1 MIAKEKTRTVQ
12 SEGIQNSVSF
22 GIKQSGVAHIFNVLR
37 NQLYTDKET
46 AFIREYATNA
56 ADAHV
61 EAGCPERPIE
71 ITLPSKFN
79 LEFKCRDF
87 GPALSHE
94 DVQNIFAFYGESTKR
109 NTNEQTGMLG
119 IGSKSAFAYGDNYVI
134 NSYIDGTKHT
144 YNAFID
150 DTQVG
155 QISLLCSVET
165 DEENGL
171 EIVIPVRAEDVD
183 SIKSKAT
190 SVFTYFK
197 TKPIVN
203 GEQLADENS
212 DVLYSGDGWKYVNNN
227 LDSYHRSGNA
237 VVVMGNIGYPIDT
250 DQLKL
255 KDEDSELANL
265 ACANLLLEMPLGEVE
280 ISASREGL
288 QYTDFTIQNITNELK
303 RTAKEI
309 AKEVEKSF
317 TNCETLWQAK
327 MLGHEL
333 FSYHGKLYPVNHF
346 VKKNLT
352 YKGQKIDSFDKA
364 RVLPSDGK
372 YDDLVELHEYD
383 KGYRVNSKVQANAR
397 PHICAQENTKII
409 LNDNCHRRGVVSKM
423 VYQVETEGARPYL
436 ITFRKQ
442 TTENQKKQILKDAG
456 LTDKDMV
463 VLSTLQDAV
472 LDGRYG
478 ASSGGSNYNP
488 KSRAKVFVPNNHS
501 TGRWNSDP
509 QSSYWDTASVDLANE
524 KVVYVLLDRFQYIDK
539 DGCARSSCR
548 FNHLVEKIEKANLL
562 DGVKLIGVKISE
574 QSKYQTN
581 ANATGLWGHIKAQ
594 LAKAIEEADIST
606 EVATIKEYEEAD
618 NVWKKMAEARAL
630 FKGDTLLTKYLESLD
645 EAKKLQEMMGGDTVL
660 KGYKPAQNYKVLRD
674 LANELGVELPKG
686 TPKFANTVA
695 EAIKPQYPM
704 FSLAEEKLRGN
715 YWGED
720 ENMLDKQKI
729 FADYVNHIESS
740 PCDE

>member
-171 EIVIPVRAEDVD
+171 EIVIPVKSEDVD

-227 LDSYHRSGNA
+227 FDSYHRSGNA

-333 FSYHGKLYPVNHF
+333 FSYQGKLYPVNHF

-352 YKGQKIDSFDKA
+352 YKGTKIDSFDSA
-364 RVLPSDGK
+364 RVLPADGK

-383 KGYRVNSKVQANAR
+383 KGYRANSKVQASAR
-397 PHICAQENTKII
+397 PTVRAQENTKII

-423 VYQVETEGARPYL
+423 VYQVETEGTRPYL

-463 VLSTLQDAV
+463 LLSTLPDAV

-478 ASSGGSNYNP
+478 ASSGGSSYNP
-488 KSRAKVFVPNNHS
+488 KSSAKVFVPNDHVS
-501 TGRWNSDP
+501 GRWSGDP

-539 DGCARSSCR
+539 DGVARSSCR
-548 FNHLVEKIEKANLL
+548 FNSLVEKIEKANLL
-562 DGVKLIGVKISE
+562 DGVKVIGVKISE
-574 QSKYQTN
+574 QSKYQRN
-581 ANATGLWGHIKAQ
+581 ANATGLWGHIKTQ

-618 NVWKKMAEARAL
+618 NIWKKMAEARAL

-645 EAKKLQEMMGGDTVL
+645 EAKKLQEIMGGDTAA

-686 TPKFANTVA
+686 TPKFTNTVA
-695 EAIKPQYPM
+695 DAIKKQYPM
-704 FSLAEEKLRGN
+704 FSLAEDSLRGN
-715 YWGED
+715 YWRDD
-720 ENMLDKQKI
+720 ENMLDKHKI

>member
-1 MIAKEKTRTVQ
+1 
-12 SEGIQNSVSF
+12 
-22 GIKQSGVAHIFNVLR
+22 
-37 NQLYTDKET
+37 
-46 AFIREYATNA
+46 
-56 ADAHV
+56 
-61 EAGCPERPIE
+61 
-71 ITLPSKFN
+71 
-79 LEFKCRDF
+79 
-87 GPALSHE
+87 
-94 DVQNIFAFYGESTKR
+94 
-109 NTNEQTGMLG
+109 
-119 IGSKSAFAYGDNYVI
+119 
-134 NSYIDGTKHT
+134 
-144 YNAFID
+144 
-150 DTQVG
+150 
-155 QISLLCSVET
+155 
-165 DEENGL
+165 
-171 EIVIPVRAEDVD
+171 
-183 SIKSKAT
+183 
-190 SVFTYFK
+190 
-197 TKPIVN
+197 VN

-327 MLGHEL
+327 MLGHAL

-364 RVLPSDGK
+364 QVLPSDGK
-372 YDDLVELHEYD
+372 YDNLVELHEYD
-383 KGYRVNSKVQANAR
+383 KGYRANSKVQANAR
-397 PHICAQENTKII
+397 PAIHAQENTKII

-423 VYQVETEGARPYL
+423 VYQVETEGARPFL

-442 TTENQKKQILKDAG
+442 TTERQKKQILKDAG

-488 KSRAKVFVPNNHS
+488 KSSAKVFVPNNHS

-524 KVVYVLLDRFQYIDK
+524 KVVYVLLDRFQYVDK

-581 ANATGLWGHIKAQ
+581 ANATALWGHIKVQ
-594 LAKAIEEADIST
+594 LEKAIEEADIST

-618 NVWKKMAEARAL
+618 NIWKKMAEARAL

-645 EAKKLQEMMGGDTVL
+645 EAKKLQEMMGGDTAV
-660 KGYKPAQNYKVLRD
+660 KGWKPAQNYKVLRD

-686 TPKFANTVA
+686 TPKFTNTVVK
-695 EAIKPQYPM
+695 AIGSQYPM
-704 FSLAEEKLRGN
+704 LSLAEEKLRGS
-715 YWGED
+715 YWNED
-720 ENMLDKQKI
+720 EKMLDKHKT